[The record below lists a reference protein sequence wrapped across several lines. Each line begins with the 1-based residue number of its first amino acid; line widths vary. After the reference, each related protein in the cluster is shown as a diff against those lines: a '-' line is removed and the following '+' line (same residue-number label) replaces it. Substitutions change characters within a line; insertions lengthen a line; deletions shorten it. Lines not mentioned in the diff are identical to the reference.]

1 MRLKKLAVILNTSFI
16 VCLFLSAASGSFAQT
31 TTSQNE
37 LDKFNKNERVLILAP
52 HPDDESIACA
62 GVIQEALA
70 NGAKVKIAF
79 LTNGEHN
86 EFAFIV
92 YNKRITIKKNEFI
105 RMGKLRRKEA
115 VNAVKILGVKE
126 GDLSFLGYPDFGTFS
141 IFNNYWDLQKP
152 FKSLLT
158 RISKVPYPDG
168 FSPGALY
175 VGENILADLKRV
187 ILDYRPDKIFVSHPA
202 DVNVDHKTFYL
213 FLQIALADLKGK
225 IKEPKIYPYLVHH
238 VGWPLPRH
246 YHPQLELNP
255 PEDLKSAQIN
265 WMKFRLNPEQLNN
278 KYKAVL
284 CHRSQTASSAFYLL
298 SFVRLN
304 ELFGDYPV
312 INLKGGIDEKQSR
325 IKFFI
330 LSKVLP
336 NAVKDKEEAPVEET
350 EGVSRVTYS
359 LEKDFLV
366 IKIEKPTNLV
376 YRFSTMNY
384 IFGYKYGAAF
394 AAMPK
399 VRIITKHDRFKVF
412 NGKKII
418 KPEGMIMDF
427 SAAGV
432 ILKIPLDIIGNPDFI
447 LTAARVYIG
456 KGQGQNSPVFTT
468 GFRKIILK

>member
-1 MRLKKLAVILNTSFI
+1 MRLKIGCCIKYV
-16 VCLFLSAASGSFAQT
+16 FLSVCFVGNQQLFAQT
-31 TTSQNE
+31 TTSQNR

-175 VGENILADLKRV
+175 VGENILVDLKRV

-238 VGWPLPRH
+238 GL
-246 YHPQLELNP
+246 
-255 PEDLKSAQIN
+255 A
-265 WMKFRLNPEQLNN
+265 
-278 KYKAVL
+278 L
-284 CHRSQTASSAFYLL
+284 CPGIIIRS
-298 SFVRLN
+298 
-304 ELFGDYPV
+304 
-312 INLKGGIDEKQSR
+312 
-325 IKFFI
+325 
-330 LSKVLP
+330 
-336 NAVKDKEEAPVEET
+336 
-350 EGVSRVTYS
+350 
-359 LEKDFLV
+359 
-366 IKIEKPTNLV
+366 
-376 YRFSTMNY
+376 
-384 IFGYKYGAAF
+384 
-394 AAMPK
+394 
-399 VRIITKHDRFKVF
+399 
-412 NGKKII
+412 
-418 KPEGMIMDF
+418 
-427 SAAGV
+427 
-432 ILKIPLDIIGNPDFI
+432 
-447 LTAARVYIG
+447 
-456 KGQGQNSPVFTT
+456 
-468 GFRKIILK
+468 